1 MNEQSGIFAG
11 DDGFQANI
19 KEHTGLKGGII
30 TSSAKAETEGRNR
43 FQTATLSHSD
53 IENHSRYEGD
63 GFGIGISGSVNNG
76 KPAICV

>member
-1 MNEQSGIFAG
+1 
-11 DDGFQANI
+11 DGFQANI
-19 KEHTGLKGGII
+19 KEHTDLKGGII
-30 TSSAKAETEGRNR
+30 TATEAAEQNGRNR

-76 KPAICV
+76 KPAICA